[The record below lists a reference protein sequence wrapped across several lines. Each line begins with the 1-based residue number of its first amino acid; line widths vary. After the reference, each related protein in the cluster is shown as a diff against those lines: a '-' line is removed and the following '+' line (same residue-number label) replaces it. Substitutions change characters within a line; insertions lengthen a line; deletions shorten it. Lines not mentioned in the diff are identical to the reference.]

1 MRGPVALAVAV
12 FAVCGATAIG
22 SAQVGAPVERFVL
35 SGLVVSDGGEG
46 VAWLEEPNLT
56 QGRVVALRRGGNLG
70 PWTLT
75 RILEDRV
82 ELEGPAGK
90 VFVPVS
96 NAGSG
101 TVASALSP
109 TGAGHTPVARPTAPG
124 VQLLSPQGISATPPV
139 VPGNQQAPAADRASR
154 ASVGPEP
161 SRAIVQSG
169 PASARSDSNAKASE
183 DVGTE
188 SLAAIRARNL
198 AEFRER
204 TKNDIRQLF
213 GVRRGNR

>member
-1 MRGPVALAVAV
+1 MKGLVALAAV
-12 FAVCGATAIG
+12 LSALCGATATG

-46 VAWLEEPNLT
+46 VAWLEESNLT
-56 QGRVVALRRGGNLG
+56 QGRVVALRRGDNLG
-70 PWTLT
+70 PWKLT

-109 TGAGHTPVARPTAPG
+109 TGAGNMPFARPMAPEL
-124 VQLLSPQGISATPPV
+124 QMLSPQGMPATAPVAPGDQRTSAAD
-139 VPGNQQAPAADRASR
+139 QAPS
-154 ASVGPEP
+154 ASVAPDP
-161 SRAIVQSG
+161 SLAIAQRVRERAG
-169 PASARSDSNAKASE
+169 RESNAKPPAGAE
-183 DVGTE
+183 AE
-188 SLAAIRARNL
+188 ALAASRARNL
-198 AEFRER
+198 AEFRAR
-204 TKNDIRQLF
+204 SNDDIRQLF
-213 GVRRGNR
+213 GVRQGNR